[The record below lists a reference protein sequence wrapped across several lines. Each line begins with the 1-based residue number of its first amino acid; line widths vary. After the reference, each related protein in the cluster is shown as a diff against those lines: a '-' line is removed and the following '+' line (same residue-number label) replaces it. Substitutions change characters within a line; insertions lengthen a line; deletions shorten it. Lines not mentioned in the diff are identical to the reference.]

1 MTLLFPI
8 VFFSVLDYTYFNWR
22 KNSMKV
28 KNSLDE
34 ILYEHI
40 VESLINGDYEMGQN
54 LTLDELA
61 HRFEVSRTPVV
72 QAVKLLAND
81 GILQI
86 MGNGRIYVPEY
97 DQEHVRQMCEV
108 RQMVEGHALE
118 RFMSGL
124 GLSAETVLAQLNR
137 YSEEGV
143 RLTGSSFSPKEFAML
158 DRRFHRLLVEA
169 SGNRILLETYDR
181 VQGRFLVSNYLLC
194 PLRLRDFSGTARD
207 HVRLVESIRSGDITR
222 AQHCLQ
228 QHIEGVLRRL

>member
-228 QHIEGVLRRL
+228 QHIEGVLRWL

>member
-1 MTLLFPI
+1 
-8 VFFSVLDYTYFNWR
+8 
-22 KNSMKV
+22 MKV

-124 GLSAETVLAQLNR
+124 GLSAESVLAQLNR
-137 YSEEGV
+137 DSEEGV
-143 RLTGSSFSPKEFAML
+143 RLTGSSFSPKEFATL

>member
-1 MTLLFPI
+1 
-8 VFFSVLDYTYFNWR
+8 
-22 KNSMKV
+22 MKV

-158 DRRFHRLLVEA
+158 ARRFHRLLVEA

>member
-124 GLSAETVLAQLNR
+124 GLSAESVLAQLNR

-143 RLTGSSFSPKEFAML
+143 RLTGTSFSPKEFAML

>member
-1 MTLLFPI
+1 
-8 VFFSVLDYTYFNWR
+8 
-22 KNSMKV
+22 MKV

-124 GLSAETVLAQLNR
+124 GLSAESVLAQLNR

-158 DRRFHRLLVEA
+158 GRRFHRLLVEA

-222 AQHCLQ
+222 TQHCLQ

>member
-1 MTLLFPI
+1 
-8 VFFSVLDYTYFNWR
+8 
-22 KNSMKV
+22 MKV

-124 GLSAETVLAQLNR
+124 GLSAESVLAQLNR

-194 PLRLRDFSGTARD
+194 PLRHSQRSRSPSRVHPFRRYHEGPALFTAAYRRCASPV
-207 HVRLVESIRSGDITR
+207 VRMGPFFNYLFLIKNK
-222 AQHCLQ
+222 
-228 QHIEGVLRRL
+228 

>member
-1 MTLLFPI
+1 
-8 VFFSVLDYTYFNWR
+8 
-22 KNSMKV
+22 MKV

-97 DQEHVRQMCEV
+97 D
-108 RQMVEGHALE
+108 
-118 RFMSGL
+118 
-124 GLSAETVLAQLNR
+124 
-137 YSEEGV
+137 
-143 RLTGSSFSPKEFAML
+143 
-158 DRRFHRLLVEA
+158 
-169 SGNRILLETYDR
+169 R

>member
-1 MTLLFPI
+1 
-8 VFFSVLDYTYFNWR
+8 
-22 KNSMKV
+22 MKV

-34 ILYEHI
+34 ILYEHS

-194 PLRLRDFSGTARD
+194 PLRLRDFSGKARD

>member
-1 MTLLFPI
+1 
-8 VFFSVLDYTYFNWR
+8 
-22 KNSMKV
+22 MKV

-108 RQMVEGHALE
+108 RQMVEGRALE

>member
-1 MTLLFPI
+1 
-8 VFFSVLDYTYFNWR
+8 
-22 KNSMKV
+22 MKV

-124 GLSAETVLAQLNR
+124 GLSAETVLAPT
-137 YSEEGV
+137 S
-143 RLTGSSFSPKEFAML
+143 THK
-158 DRRFHRLLVEA
+158 
-169 SGNRILLETYDR
+169 
-181 VQGRFLVSNYLLC
+181 
-194 PLRLRDFSGTARD
+194 
-207 HVRLVESIRSGDITR
+207 
-222 AQHCLQ
+222 
-228 QHIEGVLRRL
+228 

>member
-1 MTLLFPI
+1 
-8 VFFSVLDYTYFNWR
+8 
-22 KNSMKV
+22 MKV

-108 RQMVEGHALE
+108 RQMVGTCA
-118 RFMSGL
+118 G
-124 GLSAETVLAQLNR
+124 AV
-137 YSEEGV
+137 YV
-143 RLTGSSFSPKEFAML
+143 RPWAVGRKRISP
-158 DRRFHRLLVEA
+158 
-169 SGNRILLETYDR
+169 
-181 VQGRFLVSNYLLC
+181 
-194 PLRLRDFSGTARD
+194 
-207 HVRLVESIRSGDITR
+207 VES
-222 AQHCLQ
+222 LQ
-228 QHIEGVLRRL
+228 

>member
-108 RQMVEGHALE
+108 RQLVEGHALE

>member
-1 MTLLFPI
+1 
-8 VFFSVLDYTYFNWR
+8 
-22 KNSMKV
+22 MKV

-124 GLSAETVLAQLNR
+124 GLSAETVLAELIR

-143 RLTGSSFSPKEFAML
+143 RLTGSSFSPKELAML

-169 SGNRILLETYDR
+169 SGNRLLLETYDR

>member
-1 MTLLFPI
+1 
-8 VFFSVLDYTYFNWR
+8 
-22 KNSMKV
+22 MKV

-158 DRRFHRLLVEA
+158 DRRVHRLLVEA

>member
-1 MTLLFPI
+1 
-8 VFFSVLDYTYFNWR
+8 
-22 KNSMKV
+22 MKV

-86 MGNGRIYVPEY
+86 MGNGRIYVPE
-97 DQEHVRQMCEV
+97 
-108 RQMVEGHALE
+108 GHALE

-124 GLSAETVLAQLNR
+124 GLSAESVLAQLNR

>member
-1 MTLLFPI
+1 
-8 VFFSVLDYTYFNWR
+8 
-22 KNSMKV
+22 MKV

-169 SGNRILLETYDR
+169 SGTRILLETYDR

>member
-1 MTLLFPI
+1 
-8 VFFSVLDYTYFNWR
+8 
-22 KNSMKV
+22 MKV

-194 PLRLRDFSGTARD
+194 PWRLRDFSGTARD

>member
-1 MTLLFPI
+1 
-8 VFFSVLDYTYFNWR
+8 
-22 KNSMKV
+22 MKV

-86 MGNGRIYVPEY
+86 MGNGRIYVP
-97 DQEHVRQMCEV
+97 QMCEV

-158 DRRFHRLLVEA
+158 DRRFQRLLVEA

>member
-1 MTLLFPI
+1 
-8 VFFSVLDYTYFNWR
+8 
-22 KNSMKV
+22 MKV

-81 GILQI
+81 GIRQI

-181 VQGRFLVSNYLLC
+181 VQGRFLVSNYLHC

>member
-1 MTLLFPI
+1 
-8 VFFSVLDYTYFNWR
+8 
-22 KNSMKV
+22 MKV

-124 GLSAETVLAQLNR
+124 GLSAESVLAQLNR

-169 SGNRILLETYDR
+169 SGTRILLETYDR

>member
-124 GLSAETVLAQLNR
+124 GLSAETILAQLNR

>member
-124 GLSAETVLAQLNR
+124 GLSAESVLAQLNR

>member
-1 MTLLFPI
+1 
-8 VFFSVLDYTYFNWR
+8 
-22 KNSMKV
+22 MKV
-28 KNSLDE
+28 KNSMDE

-143 RLTGSSFSPKEFAML
+143 RLTGSSFLQKNSP
-158 DRRFHRLLVEA
+158 
-169 SGNRILLETYDR
+169 
-181 VQGRFLVSNYLLC
+181 C
-194 PLRLRDFSGTARD
+194 WTAAF
-207 HVRLVESIRSGDITR
+207 IG
-222 AQHCLQ
+222 CL
-228 QHIEGVLRRL
+228 

>member
-1 MTLLFPI
+1 
-8 VFFSVLDYTYFNWR
+8 
-22 KNSMKV
+22 MKV

-124 GLSAETVLAQLNR
+124 GLSAESVLAQLNR

-143 RLTGSSFSPKEFAML
+143 RLTGSSVSPKEFAML

>member
-124 GLSAETVLAQLNR
+124 GLSAESVLAQLNR

-194 PLRLRDFSGTARD
+194 HLRLRDFSGTARD

>member
-1 MTLLFPI
+1 
-8 VFFSVLDYTYFNWR
+8 
-22 KNSMKV
+22 MKV

-124 GLSAETVLAQLNR
+124 GLSAESVLAQLNR

-158 DRRFHRLLVEA
+158 DRRFHRSLVEA

>member
-1 MTLLFPI
+1 
-8 VFFSVLDYTYFNWR
+8 
-22 KNSMKV
+22 
-28 KNSLDE
+28 
-34 ILYEHI
+34 
-40 VESLINGDYEMGQN
+40 
-54 LTLDELA
+54 
-61 HRFEVSRTPVV
+61 
-72 QAVKLLAND
+72 
-81 GILQI
+81 
-86 MGNGRIYVPEY
+86 
-97 DQEHVRQMCEV
+97 
-108 RQMVEGHALE
+108 
-118 RFMSGL
+118 MSGL
-124 GLSAETVLAQLNR
+124 GLSAESVLAQLNR
-137 YSEEGV
+137 YSDEGV

>member
-108 RQMVEGHALE
+108 RQMVEGHAPE

-124 GLSAETVLAQLNR
+124 GLSAESVLAQLNR